1 VSLAIFDGPGEPIAI
16 RHLPLFVIVR
26 DNGPG
31 IPDDIRPHLFDP
43 FVSGKP
49 SGSGLGLAL
58 VAKIVSDH
66 GGLVEVE
73 SRGGRTE
80 FRLMLP
86 MVDEESQ
93 N

>member
-1 VSLAIFDGPGEPIAI
+1 M
-16 RHLPLFVIVR
+16 R

-31 IPDDIRPHLFDP
+31 IPDDIRPFLFDA

-58 VAKIVSDH
+58 VAKLVSDH

-73 SRGGRTE
+73 SRSGRTD

-86 MVDEESQ
+86 MVDEESRD
-93 N
+93 